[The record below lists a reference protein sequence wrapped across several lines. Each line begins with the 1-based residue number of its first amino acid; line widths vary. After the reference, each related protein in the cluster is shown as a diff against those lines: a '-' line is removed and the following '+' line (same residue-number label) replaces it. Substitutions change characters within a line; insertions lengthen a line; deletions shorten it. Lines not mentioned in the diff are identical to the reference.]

1 MCAQPATSASDVYNS
16 RMNGQMTT
24 HGGSDGASNH
34 NFETLAIHAGQAPD
48 PTYGAVMTPI
58 YQTSTYAQ
66 KKMGEAAYDYART
79 ANPTRTALQD
89 CIAALESGKH
99 GLAFASGM
107 AAIDCVLRLL
117 KPGDHVLAGNDV
129 YGGTFRIFKRV
140 YEDYG
145 IASSF
150 VEMSDLDA
158 VRAAIQPNTRM
169 VWIETPTNPL
179 LKVADIAA
187 LAQVL
192 SGVAKTHPGPA
203 PYLVVDNTFASP
215 YLQQPIK
222 LGADIVVH
230 SATKYLGG
238 HSDVV
243 SGLLVLNDDEAFAR
257 LKFLQNAIGAVP
269 GPLDC
274 FLVLRGIKTLHV
286 RMDRHSANAQKIA
299 TWLETHPKVARVI
312 YPGLKSHP
320 HHAAAQRQMC
330 AFGGM
335 ISFIVK
341 DGPAEAQ
348 RIAES
353 TRIFA
358 LAESLGGVESLIEV
372 PAGMTHMSVAN
383 SPLAVDPALIRLS
396 VGIENVDDL
405 IADLA
410 QALG

>member
-1 MCAQPATSASDVYNS
+1 M
-16 RMNGQMTT
+16 
-24 HGGSDGASNH
+24 
-34 NFETLAIHAGQAPD
+34 NFETLAIHAGQSPD

-66 KKMGEAAYDYART
+66 QKMGEAIYDYART

-89 CIAALESGKH
+89 CIAALEGGRH
-99 GLAFASGM
+99 GLAYSSGM
-107 AAIDCVLRLL
+107 AAIDNILKLL
-117 KPGDHVLAGNDV
+117 KPGDHVLASNDV
-129 YGGTFRIFKRV
+129 YGGTYRIFKRV

-145 IASSF
+145 ITFSF
-150 VEMSDLDA
+150 VEMSDLAA
-158 VRAAIQPNTRM
+158 VKAAVQPATRM

-179 LKVADIAA
+179 LKVADLRAIAA
-187 LAQVL
+187 IRDE
-192 SGVAKTHPGPA
+192 VAGA
-203 PYLVVDNTFASP
+203 AGRARLQIVVDNTFASP
-215 YLQQPIK
+215 YLQQPLK

-243 SGLLVLNDDEAFAR
+243 NGLVVLDDEETFAT

-269 GPLDC
+269 APFDC

-286 RMDRHSANAQKIA
+286 RMERHCANAMKIA
-299 TWLETHPKVARVI
+299 TWLELHPGVQQVM

-320 HHAAAQRQMC
+320 QHDVARQQMC

-335 ISFIVK
+335 ISFVAK
-341 DGPAEAQ
+341 GGPAEAQ
-348 RIAES
+348 RIAEA
-353 TRIFA
+353 TKVFA

-372 PAGMTHMSVAN
+372 PAAMTHMSVAN

-405 IADLA
+405 IADLE
-410 QALG
+410 QALA

>member
-1 MCAQPATSASDVYNS
+1 M
-16 RMNGQMTT
+16 
-24 HGGSDGASNH
+24 
-34 NFETLAIHAGQAPD
+34 NFETLAIHAGQEPD
-48 PTYGAVMTPI
+48 PAFGAVMTPI

-89 CIAALESGKH
+89 CIAALEAGKH
-99 GLAFASGM
+99 GLAYSSGM
-107 AAIDCVLRLL
+107 AAIDNILKLL
-117 KPGDHVLAGNDV
+117 KPGDHVLASNDV
-129 YGGTFRIFKRV
+129 YGGTYRIFKRV

-145 IASSF
+145 ITFSF

-158 VRAAIQPNTRM
+158 VRAGIQPSTRM
-169 VWIETPTNPL
+169 VWIETPTNPM
-179 LKVADIAA
+179 LKVADLRAIAA
-187 LAQVL
+187 IRDE
-192 SGVAKTHPGPA
+192 VAGATGA
-203 PYLVVDNTFASP
+203 SLQIVVDNTFASP
-215 YLQQPIK
+215 YLQQPLK

-243 SGLLVLNDDEAFAR
+243 NGLIVLNDTETFAK

-269 GPLDC
+269 GPFDC

-286 RMDRHSANAQKIA
+286 RMERHSSNAMRIA
-299 TWLETHPKVARVI
+299 SWLESHPKVQQVI

-320 HHAAAQRQMC
+320 QHDIAKQQMC

-335 ISFIVK
+335 ISFVVK
-341 DGPAEAQ
+341 GGPAEAQ
-348 RIAES
+348 RIAEG
-353 TRIFA
+353 TKVFA

-372 PAGMTHMSVAN
+372 PAAMTHMSVAN

-396 VGIENVDDL
+396 VGIENVEDL
-405 IADLA
+405 IADLD
-410 QALG
+410 QAMQ

>member
-1 MCAQPATSASDVYNS
+1 MSATTDL
-16 RMNGQMTT
+16 
-24 HGGSDGASNH
+24 
-34 NFETLAIHAGQAPD
+34 NFETLAIHAGQEPD
-48 PTYGAVMTPI
+48 PTFGAVMTPI

-79 ANPTRTALQD
+79 ANPTRTALQE
-89 CIAALESGKH
+89 CIAALEGGKH
-99 GLAFASGM
+99 GLAFSSGM

-117 KPGDHVLAGNDV
+117 KPGDHVLASNDV

-140 YEDYG
+140 YEAYG
-145 IASSF
+145 IESSF

-158 VRAAIQPNTRM
+158 VRSAIQPNTRM
-169 VWIETPTNPL
+169 VWIETPTNPM
-179 LKVADIAA
+179 LKIADIGAVA
-187 LAQVL
+187 NLL
-192 SGVAKTHPGPA
+192 PSPTGRGVGGRWPSEGPEGGA
-203 PYLVVDNTFASP
+203 RPTLVVDNTFASP
-215 YLQQPIK
+215 YLQQPLK
-222 LGADIVVH
+222 LGADIVLH

-243 SGLLVLNDDEAFAR
+243 NGLIALNDDAMFAQ
-257 LKFLQNAIGAVP
+257 LKFLQNAVGAVP
-269 GPLDC
+269 GPFDC

-286 RMDRHSANAQKIA
+286 RMERHSANAMKIA
-299 TWLETHPKVARVI
+299 TWLQSQPKVAHVI

-320 HHAAAQRQMC
+320 QHDIAQRQMC

-335 ISFIVK
+335 ISFVVK
-341 DGPAEAQ
+341 GGSAEAQ
-348 RIAES
+348 RVAEA
-353 TRIFA
+353 TKVFA

-396 VGIENVDDL
+396 VGIENADDL

-410 QALG
+410 QALGR